1 MVTHKKY
8 GPLPYKNLIIFQLR
22 FANKREEQKMNVYE
36 ETQLILHK
44 YKIQANKS
52 LGQNFLVDDNVIDEI
67 IRSSNIDKQDLIIE
81 IGPGLGVLTNRLLQ
95 ESNNVIAVE
104 LDKRMV
110 NILQDRF
117 MLNINGQAESR
128 LEIINEDILKINL
141 NQLIAKKRSQTEI
154 KQVKIV
160 ANLPYY
166 ISTPIIMKLLEN
178 RLDIYEIIVMVQKEV
193 AERLT
198 AKTGTRLA
206 GAITYA
212 VEYYS
217 DATSVIKVPKESF
230 VPSPKVESEVIKLK
244 VRKNKKIQVE
254 DERLLFNI
262 ISKSFMQRRKTLSNA
277 LLNNN
282 IINNKEDVNKMWIS
296 LEMNETVR
304 GESLTL
310 EQFGKIADYIANM
323 NKKVL

>member
-1 MVTHKKY
+1 
-8 GPLPYKNLIIFQLR
+8 
-22 FANKREEQKMNVYE
+22 MNVYE

-67 IRSSNIDKQDLIIE
+67 IHSSNIDKQDLIIE
-81 IGPGLGVLTNRLLQ
+81 IGPGLGVLTNRLLK
-95 ESNNVIAVE
+95 EANNVIAVE

-117 MLNINGQAESR
+117 ILNINGQAESK
-128 LEIINEDILKINL
+128 LEIINEDVLKINL
-141 NQLIAKKRSQTEI
+141 NEIIAEKRKQTEI
-154 KQVKIV
+154 KNVKIV

-178 RLDIYEIIVMVQKEV
+178 RLDIDEIIVMVQKEV

-198 AKTGTRLA
+198 AKKGTSLA

-217 DATSVIKVPKESF
+217 DATSIIKVPKESF

-244 VRKNKKIQVE
+244 VRKGKKIQVK
-254 DERLLFNI
+254 DEKLLFNI
-262 ISKSFMQRRKTLSNA
+262 ISKSFMQRRKTLSNV
-277 LLNNN
+277 LTNNN
-282 IINNKEDVNKMWIS
+282 IMHSKEDVKNMWKE
-296 LEMNETVR
+296 LEIDENVR

-310 EQFGKIADYIANM
+310 EQFGKIADYISE
-323 NKKVL
+323 KK

>member
-1 MVTHKKY
+1 
-8 GPLPYKNLIIFQLR
+8 
-22 FANKREEQKMNVYE
+22 MNVYE

-52 LGQNFLVDDNVIDEI
+52 LGQNFLVDDNVINEI
-67 IRSSNIDKQDLIIE
+67 IRCSNIDKKDLIIE

-95 ESNNVIAVE
+95 ESNNVMAVE

-110 NILQDRF
+110 SILQDRF
-117 MLNINGQAESR
+117 KLNINGQTESK

-141 NQLIAKKRSQTEI
+141 NQLIAEKKSKNEI

-178 RLDIYEIIVMVQKEV
+178 RLDIDEIIVMVQKEV

-217 DATSVIKVPKESF
+217 EAESIIKVPKESF
-230 VPSPKVESEVIKLK
+230 VPSPKVESEVIKLT
-244 VRKNKKIQVE
+244 VRKDKKIQVQ
-254 DERLLFNI
+254 DEKLLFDI

-282 IINNKEDVNKMWIS
+282 IINNKDDVEKMWKKLGI
-296 LEMNETVR
+296 NEKVR

-310 EQFGKIADYIANM
+310 EQFGTIADYII
-323 NKKVL
+323 NKK

>member
-1 MVTHKKY
+1 
-8 GPLPYKNLIIFQLR
+8 
-22 FANKREEQKMNVYE
+22 MNVYD
-36 ETQLILHK
+36 ETQFILHK

-52 LGQNFLVDDNVIDEI
+52 LGQNFLVNDNVIDEI
-67 IRSSNIDKQDLIIE
+67 IRGSNIDKQDLIIE

-95 ESNNVIAVE
+95 ESNNVVAVE

-110 NILQDRF
+110 NILKDRF
-117 MLNINGQAESR
+117 AQNINDKAESK

-141 NQLIAKKRSQTEI
+141 NQLIAEKRKKQEI

-178 RLDIYEIIVMVQKEV
+178 RLDIDEIIVMVQKEV
-193 AERLT
+193 AERLI

-217 DATSVIKVPKESF
+217 EATSLIKVPKESF

-244 VRKNKKIQVE
+244 VRKDEKIHVE
-254 DERLLFNI
+254 NEKLLFNI

-282 IINNKEDVNKMWIS
+282 IMKNKDDVKKMWTE
-296 LEMNETVR
+296 LGMDENVR

-310 EQFGKIADYIANM
+310 EQFGKITDYIENI
-323 NKKVL
+323 NKKRNTPL

>member
-1 MVTHKKY
+1 
-8 GPLPYKNLIIFQLR
+8 
-22 FANKREEQKMNVYE
+22 MNVYD
-36 ETQLILHK
+36 ETQFILHK

-52 LGQNFLVDDNVIDEI
+52 LGQNFLVNDNVIDEI
-67 IRSSNIDKQDLIIE
+67 IRGSNIDKQDLIIE

-95 ESNNVIAVE
+95 ESNNVVAVE

-110 NILQDRF
+110 NILKDRF
-117 MLNINGQAESR
+117 AQNINDQAESK

-141 NQLIAKKRSQTEI
+141 NQLIAEKRKNQEI

-178 RLDIYEIIVMVQKEV
+178 RLDIDEIIVMVQQEV

-217 DATSVIKVPKESF
+217 EATSLIKVPKESF

-244 VRKNKKIQVE
+244 VRKDEKIHVE
-254 DERLLFNI
+254 NEKLLFNI

-282 IINNKEDVNKMWIS
+282 IMKNKDDVKKMWTE
-296 LEMNETVR
+296 LGMDENVR

-310 EQFGKIADYIANM
+310 EQFGKITDYIENI
-323 NKKVL
+323 NKKRNTPL

>member
-1 MVTHKKY
+1 
-8 GPLPYKNLIIFQLR
+8 
-22 FANKREEQKMNVYE
+22 MNVYD
-36 ETQLILHK
+36 ETQFILHK

-52 LGQNFLVDDNVIDEI
+52 LGQNFLVNDNVIDEI
-67 IRSSNIDKQDLIIE
+67 IRGSNIDKQDLIIE

-95 ESNNVIAVE
+95 ESNNVVAVE

-110 NILQDRF
+110 NILKDRF
-117 MLNINGQAESR
+117 AQNINDQAESK

-141 NQLIAKKRSQTEI
+141 NQLIAEKRKKQEI

-178 RLDIYEIIVMVQKEV
+178 RLDIDEIIVMVQKEV

-217 DATSVIKVPKESF
+217 EATSLIKVPKESF

-244 VRKNKKIQVE
+244 VRKEKKIHVE
-254 DERLLFNI
+254 NEKLLFNI

-282 IINNKEDVNKMWIS
+282 IMKNKDDVKKMWTELGMDENI
-296 LEMNETVR
+296 R

-310 EQFGKIADYIANM
+310 EQFGKITDYIENI
-323 NKKVL
+323 NKKSNEPL

>member
-1 MVTHKKY
+1 
-8 GPLPYKNLIIFQLR
+8 
-22 FANKREEQKMNVYE
+22 MNVYE

-81 IGPGLGVLTNRLLQ
+81 IGPGLGVLTNRLLK
-95 ESNNVIAVE
+95 EANNVIAVE

-117 MLNINGQAESR
+117 ILNINDQAESK

-141 NQLIAKKRSQTEI
+141 NEIIAEKRKQTEI
-154 KQVKIV
+154 KNVKIV

-178 RLDIYEIIVMVQKEV
+178 RLDIDEIIVMVQKEV

-206 GAITYA
+206 GAITYD

-217 DATSVIKVPKESF
+217 DATSIIKVPKESF

-244 VRKNKKIQVE
+244 VRKGKKIQVK
-254 DERLLFNI
+254 DEKLLFNI
-262 ISKSFMQRRKTLSNA
+262 ISKSFMQRRKTLSNV
-277 LLNNN
+277 LINNN
-282 IINNKEDVNKMWIS
+282 IMHSKEDVKNMWKE
-296 LEMNETVR
+296 LEIDENVR

-310 EQFGKIADYIANM
+310 EQFGKIADYISE
-323 NKKVL
+323 KK

>member
-1 MVTHKKY
+1 
-8 GPLPYKNLIIFQLR
+8 
-22 FANKREEQKMNVYE
+22 MNVYD
-36 ETQLILHK
+36 ETQFILHK

-52 LGQNFLVDDNVIDEI
+52 LGQNFLVNDNVIDEI
-67 IRSSNIDKQDLIIE
+67 IRGSNIDKQDLIIE

-95 ESNNVIAVE
+95 ESNNVVAVE

-110 NILQDRF
+110 NILKDRF
-117 MLNINGQAESR
+117 AQNINDQAESK

-141 NQLIAKKRSQTEI
+141 NQLIAEKRKKQEI

-178 RLDIYEIIVMVQKEV
+178 RLDIDEIIVMVQQEV
-193 AERLT
+193 AERLI

-217 DATSVIKVPKESF
+217 EATSLIKVPKESF

-244 VRKNKKIQVE
+244 VRKDEKIHVE
-254 DERLLFNI
+254 NEKLLFNI

-282 IINNKEDVNKMWIS
+282 IMKNKDDVKKMWTE
-296 LEMNETVR
+296 LGMDENVR

-310 EQFGKIADYIANM
+310 EQFGKITDYIENI
-323 NKKVL
+323 NKKRNTPL

>member
-1 MVTHKKY
+1 
-8 GPLPYKNLIIFQLR
+8 
-22 FANKREEQKMNVYE
+22 MNVYD
-36 ETQLILHK
+36 ETQFILHK

-52 LGQNFLVDDNVIDEI
+52 LGQNFLVNDNVIDEI

-95 ESNNVIAVE
+95 ESNNVVAVE

-110 NILQDRF
+110 NILKDRF
-117 MLNINGQAESR
+117 AQNINDQAESK

-141 NQLIAKKRSQTEI
+141 NQLIAEKRKNQEI
-154 KQVKIV
+154 KHVKIV

-178 RLDIYEIIVMVQKEV
+178 RLDIDEIIVMVQQEV
-193 AERLT
+193 AERLI

-217 DATSVIKVPKESF
+217 EATSLIKVPKESF

-244 VRKNKKIQVE
+244 VRKDEKIHVE
-254 DERLLFNI
+254 NEKLLFNI

-282 IINNKEDVNKMWIS
+282 IMKNKDDVKKMWTE
-296 LEMNETVR
+296 LGMDENVR

-310 EQFGKIADYIANM
+310 EQFGKITDYIENI
-323 NKKVL
+323 NKKRNTPL

>member
-1 MVTHKKY
+1 
-8 GPLPYKNLIIFQLR
+8 
-22 FANKREEQKMNVYE
+22 MNVYE

-95 ESNNVIAVE
+95 EANNVIAVE

-117 MLNINGQAESR
+117 ILNIN
-128 LEIINEDILKINL
+128 LNEIIAE
-141 NQLIAKKRSQTEI
+141 KRKQTEI
-154 KQVKIV
+154 KSVKIV

-178 RLDIYEIIVMVQKEV
+178 RLDIDEIIVMVQKEV

-217 DATSVIKVPKESF
+217 DATSIIKVPKESF

-244 VRKNKKIQVE
+244 VRKGKKIQVK
-254 DERLLFNI
+254 DEKLLFNI
-262 ISKSFMQRRKTLSNA
+262 ISKSFMQRRKTLSNV
-277 LLNNN
+277 LTNNN
-282 IINNKEDVNKMWIS
+282 IMHSKEDVKNMWKE
-296 LEMNETVR
+296 LEIDENVR

-310 EQFGKIADYIANM
+310 EQFGKIADYISE
-323 NKKVL
+323 KK

>member
-1 MVTHKKY
+1 
-8 GPLPYKNLIIFQLR
+8 
-22 FANKREEQKMNVYE
+22 MNVYD
-36 ETQLILHK
+36 ETQFILHK

-52 LGQNFLVDDNVIDEI
+52 LGQNFLVNDNVIDEI
-67 IRSSNIDKQDLIIE
+67 IRGSNIDKQDLIIE

-95 ESNNVIAVE
+95 ESNNVVAVE

-110 NILQDRF
+110 NILKDRF
-117 MLNINGQAESR
+117 AQNINDQAESK

-141 NQLIAKKRSQTEI
+141 NQLIAEKRKNQEI

-178 RLDIYEIIVMVQKEV
+178 RLDIDEIIVMVQKEV

-217 DATSVIKVPKESF
+217 EATSLIKVPKESF

-244 VRKNKKIQVE
+244 VRKDEKIHVE
-254 DERLLFNI
+254 NEKLLFYI

-282 IINNKEDVNKMWIS
+282 IMKNKDDMKKMWTE
-296 LEMNETVR
+296 LGMDENVR

-310 EQFGKIADYIANM
+310 EQFGKITDYIENI
-323 NKKVL
+323 NKKRNTPL

>member
-1 MVTHKKY
+1 
-8 GPLPYKNLIIFQLR
+8 
-22 FANKREEQKMNVYE
+22 MNVYD
-36 ETQLILHK
+36 ETQFILHK

-52 LGQNFLVDDNVIDEI
+52 LGQNFLVNDNVIDEI
-67 IRSSNIDKQDLIIE
+67 IRGSNIDKQDLIIE

-95 ESNNVIAVE
+95 ESNNVVAVE

-110 NILQDRF
+110 NILKDRF
-117 MLNINGQAESR
+117 AQNINDQAESK

-141 NQLIAKKRSQTEI
+141 NQLIAEKRKNQEI

-178 RLDIYEIIVMVQKEV
+178 RLDIDEIIVMVQQEV
-193 AERLT
+193 AERLI

-206 GAITYA
+206 GTITYA

-217 DATSVIKVPKESF
+217 EATSLIKVPKESF

-244 VRKNKKIQVE
+244 VRKDKKIHVE
-254 DERLLFNI
+254 NEKLLFNI

-282 IINNKEDVNKMWIS
+282 IMKNKDDVKKMWTE
-296 LEMNETVR
+296 LGMDENVR

-310 EQFGKIADYIANM
+310 EQFGKIADYIE
-323 NKKVL
+323 NKK

>member
-1 MVTHKKY
+1 
-8 GPLPYKNLIIFQLR
+8 
-22 FANKREEQKMNVYE
+22 MNVYD
-36 ETQLILHK
+36 ETQFILHK

-52 LGQNFLVDDNVIDEI
+52 LGQNFLVNDNVIDEI
-67 IRSSNIDKQDLIIE
+67 IRGSNIDKQDLIIE

-95 ESNNVIAVE
+95 ESNNVVAVE

-110 NILQDRF
+110 NILKDRF
-117 MLNINGQAESR
+117 AQNINDKAESK

-141 NQLIAKKRSQTEI
+141 NQLIAEKRKKQEI

-178 RLDIYEIIVMVQKEV
+178 RLDIDEIIVMVQKEV
-193 AERLT
+193 AERLI

-217 DATSVIKVPKESF
+217 EATSLIKVPKESF

-244 VRKNKKIQVE
+244 VRKDEKIHVE
-254 DERLLFNI
+254 NEKLLFNI

-282 IINNKEDVNKMWIS
+282 IMKNKDDVKKMWIE
-296 LEMNETVR
+296 LGMDENVR

-310 EQFGKIADYIANM
+310 EQFGKITDYIENI
-323 NKKVL
+323 NKKRNTPL

>member
-1 MVTHKKY
+1 
-8 GPLPYKNLIIFQLR
+8 
-22 FANKREEQKMNVYE
+22 MNVYD
-36 ETQLILHK
+36 ETQFILHK

-52 LGQNFLVDDNVIDEI
+52 LGQNFLVNDNVIDEI
-67 IRSSNIDKQDLIIE
+67 IRGSNIDKQDLIIE

-95 ESNNVIAVE
+95 ESNNVVAVE

-110 NILQDRF
+110 NILKDRF
-117 MLNINGQAESR
+117 AQNINDKAESK

-141 NQLIAKKRSQTEI
+141 NQLIAEKRKNQEI

-178 RLDIYEIIVMVQKEV
+178 RLDIDEIIVMVQKEV
-193 AERLT
+193 AERLI

-217 DATSVIKVPKESF
+217 EATSLIKVPKESF

-244 VRKNKKIQVE
+244 VRKDEKIHVE
-254 DERLLFNI
+254 NEKLLFNI

-282 IINNKEDVNKMWIS
+282 IMKNKDDVKKMWTE
-296 LEMNETVR
+296 LGMDENVR

-310 EQFGKIADYIANM
+310 EQFGKITDYIENI
-323 NKKVL
+323 NKKRNTPL

>member
-1 MVTHKKY
+1 
-8 GPLPYKNLIIFQLR
+8 
-22 FANKREEQKMNVYE
+22 MNVYE

-67 IRSSNIDKQDLIIE
+67 IRCSNIDKKDLIIE

-110 NILQDRF
+110 SILQDRF
-117 MLNINGQAESR
+117 KLNINGDVESH

-141 NQLIAKKRSQTEI
+141 NQLIAEKRSKNEI

-178 RLDIYEIIVMVQKEV
+178 RLDIDEIIVMVQKEV

-217 DATSVIKVPKESF
+217 EAESIIKVPKESF
-230 VPSPKVESEVIKLK
+230 VPSPKVESEVIKLT
-244 VRKNKKIQVE
+244 VRKEKKIQVQ
-254 DERLLFNI
+254 DEKLLFDI

-282 IINNKEDVNKMWIS
+282 IINNKDDVEKMWKKLGI
-296 LEMNETVR
+296 NEKVR

-310 EQFGKIADYIANM
+310 EQFGTIADYIT
-323 NKKVL
+323 NKK

>member
-1 MVTHKKY
+1 
-8 GPLPYKNLIIFQLR
+8 
-22 FANKREEQKMNVYE
+22 MNVYD
-36 ETQLILHK
+36 ETQFILHK

-52 LGQNFLVDDNVIDEI
+52 LGQNFLVNDNVIDEI
-67 IRSSNIDKQDLIIE
+67 IRGSNIDKQDLIIE

-95 ESNNVIAVE
+95 ESNNVVAVE

-110 NILQDRF
+110 NILKDRF
-117 MLNINGQAESR
+117 AQNINDQAESK

-141 NQLIAKKRSQTEI
+141 NQLIAEKRKNQEI

-178 RLDIYEIIVMVQKEV
+178 RLDIDEIIVMVQKEV
-193 AERLT
+193 AERLI

-217 DATSVIKVPKESF
+217 EATSLIKVPKESF

-244 VRKNKKIQVE
+244 VRKDEKIHVE
-254 DERLLFNI
+254 NEKLLFNI

-282 IINNKEDVNKMWIS
+282 IMKNKDDVKKMWTE
-296 LEMNETVR
+296 LGMDENVR

-310 EQFGKIADYIANM
+310 EQFGKITDYIENI
-323 NKKVL
+323 NKKRNTPL

>member
-1 MVTHKKY
+1 
-8 GPLPYKNLIIFQLR
+8 
-22 FANKREEQKMNVYE
+22 MNVYE

-178 RLDIYEIIVMVQKEV
+178 RLDIDEIIVMVQKEV

-282 IINNKEDVNKMWIS
+282 IMNNKEDVNKMLIS

-304 GESLTL
+304 GENLTL

>member
-1 MVTHKKY
+1 
-8 GPLPYKNLIIFQLR
+8 
-22 FANKREEQKMNVYE
+22 MNVYD
-36 ETQLILHK
+36 ETQFILHK

-52 LGQNFLVDDNVIDEI
+52 LGQNFLVNDNVIDEI
-67 IRSSNIDKQDLIIE
+67 IRGSNIDKQDLIIE

-95 ESNNVIAVE
+95 ESNNVVAVE

-110 NILQDRF
+110 NILKDRF
-117 MLNINGQAESR
+117 AQNINDQAESK

-141 NQLIAKKRSQTEI
+141 NQLIAEKRKNQEI
-154 KQVKIV
+154 KKVKIV

-178 RLDIYEIIVMVQKEV
+178 RLDIDEIIVMVQKEV

-217 DATSVIKVPKESF
+217 EATSLIKVPKESF

-244 VRKNKKIQVE
+244 VRKDEKIHVE
-254 DERLLFNI
+254 NEKLLFNI

-282 IINNKEDVNKMWIS
+282 IMKNKDDVKKMWTE
-296 LEMNETVR
+296 LGMDENVR

-310 EQFGKIADYIANM
+310 EQFGKITDYIENI
-323 NKKVL
+323 NKKRNTPL